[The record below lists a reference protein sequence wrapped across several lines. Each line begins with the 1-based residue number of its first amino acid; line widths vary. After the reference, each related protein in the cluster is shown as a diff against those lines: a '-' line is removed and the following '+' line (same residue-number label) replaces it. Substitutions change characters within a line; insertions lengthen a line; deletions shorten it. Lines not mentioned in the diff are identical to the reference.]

1 MRRASLHR
9 PGLLHRLIGGLF
21 LTLVALAAAHAQ
33 GGGSPEVVRGDVAA
47 FDGQRLTVKAA
58 DGRSVT
64 MQLANDARLLGLS
77 RASLDTIAPGKFIG
91 TAASPGPD
99 GRLVAQE
106 VHIFPEAM
114 RGTGEGHRP
123 YTSGPKST
131 MTNGTVAAVSQSRGR
146 STMTNGTVAQAG
158 KDGASRSLTVKY
170 KDGERE
176 AQQTVMVPPN
186 VPVVMMEP
194 GDRALL
200 VPGAH
205 VRVIAS
211 RQPDGSLTAAM
222 VNVGK
227 NGLVPPM

>member
-1 MRRASLHR
+1 MRRVSLHL
-9 PGLLHRLIGGLF
+9 PGLLHRLACGLF

-33 GGGSPEVVRGDVAA
+33 GGGSREVVRGEVSAL
-47 FDGQRLTVKAA
+47 DGQRLTLKAE
-58 DGRSVT
+58 DGRTVT
-64 MQLANDARLLGLS
+64 MQLATDARLVGIS
-77 RASLDTIAPGKFIG
+77 RASLDSIAPGSFIG

-123 YTSGPKST
+123 YSSGPSST
-131 MTNGTVAAVSQSRGR
+131 MTNGTVAAVSQSRGG

-158 KDGASRSLTVKY
+158 RDGAARRLTVKY
-170 KDGERE
+170 KDGDHESE
-176 AQQTVMVPPN
+176 QTVVVPPN
-186 VPVVMMEP
+186 VPVVMVER

-205 VRVIAS
+205 VRVVAM
-211 RQPDGSLTAAM
+211 RQPDGSLTAAS